1 MPYLTEVDDIL
12 EAIAHLR
19 QARTL
24 WIDTEVADYKSKD
37 KAKVSLIQVL
47 DDSTDLSGDQVSVL
61 DVLEKPKLVNEFI
74 EKIMINPSI
83 EKVIH
88 YATYDLQYLGGKRKA
103 KNVTCTWE
111 IAKSI
116 PYYII
121 PLPNYQL
128 KTLAESLCHFPP
140 IDKSEQ
146 GGDWGKRPLSE
157 KQLAYAKMDSVYV
170 AQVHHRLLQLSQ
182 LTNPNPDTEDID
194 ALVTRYRQIEPHWKE
209 LDTEIAHLKTRIKKV
224 MAQRKLTTLNGF
236 QLSSQN
242 RTTRM
247 IKINELVKVL
257 SSYEQTFDLSLR
269 VTSDWSKALGKIFED
284 LPIEEIK
291 ETILILREKELEED
305 EDLPF

>member
-1 MPYLTEVDDIL
+1 MPYLTKVDDIL
-12 EAIAHLR
+12 EAIARFR

-24 WIDTEVADYKSKD
+24 WIDTEVADYQSKD
-37 KAKVSLIQVL
+37 KARVSLIQVL
-47 DDSTDLSGDQVSVL
+47 DDFTDLSGNQVVVM
-61 DVLEKPKLVNEFI
+61 DVLENPKLVNEFI
-74 EKIMINPSI
+74 EQIMINPSI

-88 YATYDLQYLGGKRKA
+88 YAQYDLQYLGGKRKA

-121 PLPNYQL
+121 PLPNFQL
-128 KTLAESLCHFPP
+128 KTLAESLCYFPP

-146 GGDWGKRPLSE
+146 GGDWGKRPLTE

-170 AQVHHRLLQLSQ
+170 SQVHHRLLQLSQ
-182 LTNPNPDTEDID
+182 LINPNPEFENID

-209 LDTEIAHLKTRIKKV
+209 LDTEIDHLKTRIKKV
-224 MAQRKLTTLNGF
+224 MAQRKLSNIKGF

-242 RTTRM
+242 RTTKT
-247 IKINELVKVL
+247 IQINELVKII
-257 SSYEQTFDLSLR
+257 SSSAKTFDLSLK
-269 VTSDWSKALGKIFED
+269 VTSDWSKALGKIFEE

-291 ETILILREKELEED
+291 ETILILREKEIEED

>member
-1 MPYLTEVDDIL
+1 MPYLTDLDDIR
-12 EAIAHLR
+12 EAIAR
-19 QARTL
+19 YSQVKTL
-24 WIDTEVADYKSKD
+24 WLDIEVANYQSKD

-47 DDSTDLSGDQVSVL
+47 DDSTDLSGDQVTVL
-61 DVLEKPKLVNEFI
+61 DVLQQPKLVDEFV
-74 EKIMINPSI
+74 EQIMIKPDL

-111 IAKSI
+111 LAKSI

-128 KTLAESLCHFPP
+128 KTLAESLCYFPP

-157 KQLAYAKMDSVYV
+157 KQLAYAKMDAVYV

-182 LTNPNPDTEDID
+182 LTNPNPETENID
-194 ALVTRYRQIEPHWKE
+194 ALVTRYQQIEPKWKE
-209 LDTEIAHLKTRIKKV
+209 LDTEIYHIKSRIKKA
-224 MAQRKLTTLNGF
+224 MIQRKINNVNGF

-242 RTTRM
+242 RTTKT

-257 SSYEQTFDLSLR
+257 SSSEETFDLSLK
-269 VTSDWSKALGKIFED
+269 VTSDWSKALGKIFEE
-284 LPIEEIK
+284 LPIDEVK
-291 ETILILREKELEED
+291 ETIMILREKEIDED